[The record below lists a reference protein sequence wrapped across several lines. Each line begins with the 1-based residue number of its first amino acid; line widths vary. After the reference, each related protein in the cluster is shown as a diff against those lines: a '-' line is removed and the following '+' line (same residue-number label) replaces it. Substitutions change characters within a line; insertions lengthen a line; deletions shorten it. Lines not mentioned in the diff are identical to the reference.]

1 MTSLF
6 DRYFSYVEDTE
17 PPQVFHRWSVLT
29 SLGAYLGRQYY
40 MPFGEFNIYPNM
52 YVMLIGDPGT
62 RKSTAIKLSKR
73 ILSSANYTMFSSEQT
88 SKEKFLLDLEGLT
101 DEDGTVKDADG
112 VMKTLFGDSMAGSS
126 PKEVFVA
133 ADEFNDFIGLGNLD
147 FMSLLGSLW
156 DWDDPVNPFRKRLK
170 NSKSVAIYQ
179 PTISILGGN
188 THAGFAEAFPPQA
201 LGQGFMSRLL
211 LIYGER
217 TTKRIAWP
225 VRPPADVK
233 EALINDFLEIKSKVV
248 GEATIT
254 DKARQMLETI
264 YRTFEP
270 LSDFRFK
277 HYSTRRHTHLLK
289 LVLLCAASNKRTD
302 IRAEDVL
309 HAHTLLCFTEHYMPM
324 ALGEFGKAK
333 NADVASKIVAVLN
346 DAKSPMDIATL
357 WAQVQ
362 SDLDKVEDLNKIM
375 IGLVQGGKI
384 QYIARTKT
392 SNVQGYLP
400 MKRALSSKTLYCDY
414 SLLPEASHLIL

>member
-1 MTSLF
+1 MTTLF
-6 DRYFSYVEDTE
+6 DKYFTYVTDTE
-17 PPQVFHRWSVLT
+17 PPLVFHRWSALT
-29 SLGAYLGRQYY
+29 SLGAFLGRQYY
-40 MPFGEFNIYPNM
+40 LPFGEFNIYPNM

-62 RKSTAIKLSKR
+62 RKSTAIKLAKR
-73 ILSSANYTMFSSEQT
+73 ILSSAGYTTFNAEQT

-101 DEDGTVKDADG
+101 DDEGVVKDADG
-112 VMKTLFGDSMAGSS
+112 VMKTLFGESMAGSS

-133 ADEFNDFIGLGNLD
+133 ADEFNDFIGQGNLD

-156 DWDDPVNPFRKRLK
+156 DWDDPINPFRKRLK

-201 LGQGFMSRLL
+201 LGQGFLSRLL

-217 TTKRIAWP
+217 TDKRIAWP
-225 VRPPADVK
+225 IRPPADVK
-233 EALINDFLEIKSKVV
+233 EGLINDFLEIKNKVV
-248 GEATIT
+248 GEASIS
-254 DKARQMLETI
+254 DKARSMLETI

-309 HAHTLLCFTEHYMPM
+309 LAHSLLCFTEHYMPM

-333 NADVASKIVAVLN
+333 NSDVASKIIAVLN
-346 DAKSPMDIATL
+346 EAKAPVDIASL

-362 SDLDKVEDLNKIM
+362 SDLDRVEDLNKIM

-392 SNVQGYLP
+392 SSVQGYLP
-400 MKRALSSKTLYCDY
+400 LRKALSTKPVYCDY
-414 SLLPEASHLIL
+414 SLLTEAKHLIL